1 LYEKLEIT
9 FSEQVPGII
18 WKTLAD
24 PDHGRLYIEVRNNDR
39 KQVSFS
45 ALDLENCQWLWYN
58 VTLDEPWWISLA
70 AVSGNTL
77 LFTVYTDTNNPDKK
91 SIFAFDI
98 LLQKIQW
105 WKVNFS
111 ITEVVGSFIRG
122 VDSKF
127 GSKEVMLK
135 ISDGMPADEEPVVL
149 ADEQNFIVIKPFQYP
164 EGSAHFETLRSFV
177 AMKCNILPV
186 ISIEYCEYHSLILIS
201 VFEGPE
207 DLANYLIVFNSAGD
221 LLLKETLGEHLKGI
235 ALDTF
240 FIFSG
245 FLIFV
250 KNKREL
256 VSYRF
261 V

>member
-1 LYEKLEIT
+1 LYQKLEIT
-9 FSEQVPGII
+9 FSERVPGII

-24 PDHGRLYIEVRNNDR
+24 PEHRRLYIEVRDTEL

-45 ALDLENCQWLWYN
+45 SLDLENQKWLWYN
-58 VTLDEPWWISLA
+58 VTFDETWWISLA
-70 AVSGNTL
+70 AVSNNTL

-98 LLQKIQW
+98 QLKKIQW

-111 ITEVVGSFIRG
+111 FASVVGSFVKG
-122 VDSKF
+122 VDTKF
-127 GSKEVMLK
+127 GSKEVILK
-135 ISDGMPADEEPVVL
+135 ISDGTPLSGESLVLEE
-149 ADEQNFIVIKPFQYP
+149 EQNFIIVRPFQYH
-164 EGSAHFETLRSFV
+164 EGSTHFETLRSFV
-177 AMKCNILPV
+177 IMKCNISPV

-201 VFEGPE
+201 VFVGPE

-240 FIFSG
+240 FIFSD

-250 KNKREL
+250 KNKSEL
-256 VSYRF
+256 VSYSF